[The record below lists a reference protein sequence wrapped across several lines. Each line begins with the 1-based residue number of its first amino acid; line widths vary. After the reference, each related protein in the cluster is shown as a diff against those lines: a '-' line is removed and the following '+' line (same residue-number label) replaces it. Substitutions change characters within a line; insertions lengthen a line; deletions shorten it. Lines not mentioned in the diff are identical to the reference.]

1 MMSHLTVQEEIVVG
15 ESQKPASKFDE
26 AGTSNPTKADEPGTS
41 NPTKAGEPG
50 TSNPVKAGEPLKK
63 KARAGGSAKKAK
75 DKTCVE
81 TCKPGKRSG
90 CTIRGRGKPAGNLSC
105 AEVDRRIEALGVN
118 AAKASLCVKAAIQ
131 KGLIEITGE
140 DKEELNQ
147 VVHSETH
154 AFCGHD
160 IDATLGDLLEQPDYG
175 GDDYEM
181 GLENA
186 TVLCKVGNCAEDE
199 EKDSYL
205 RGRTYVTRVCE
216 GRPRFN
222 DGKFH
227 SHCPECPGFGI
238 CIGDYREAHCDEC
251 GKHYFA
257 GNYGYPCPCQAR
269 GRGRG
274 FGDSDDDNEESECV
288 LC

>member
-1 MMSHLTVQEEIVVG
+1 MSHLTVKEEIVVD
-15 ESQKPASKFDE
+15 ESQKPASKLDE
-26 AGTSNPTKADEPGTS
+26 VGTNNPAKAE
-41 NPTKAGEPG
+41 EPG
-50 TSNPVKAGEPLKK
+50 TSNPVKAEEPGTSNPAKAEEPLKK
-63 KARAGGSAKKAK
+63 KARARGSAKKVK

-105 AEVDRRIEALGVN
+105 AEVDRRLEALGVN
-118 AAKASLCVKAAIQ
+118 ATNASLCVKAAIQ

-140 DKEELNQ
+140 DKEELKQ
-147 VVHSETH
+147 VVYSDTGR
-154 AFCGHD
+154 CGHN
-160 IDATLGDLLEQPDYG
+160 IDATLEDLLKQPDYG
-175 GDDYEM
+175 GNDYEN
-181 GLENA
+181 GLEEA
-186 TVLCKVGNCAEDE
+186 TVLCKEPDCAETE
-199 EKDSYL
+199 EAEGKEE
-205 RGRTYVTRVCE
+205 GRTYVTRVCE
-216 GRPRFN
+216 GRPSFN

-251 GKHYFA
+251 GKHYFS
-257 GNYGYPCPCQAR
+257 GLQGFPCPCQPR

-274 FGDSDDDNEESECV
+274 FGDSDDDDNEESDCV